1 MATEMTKNLSAVSE
15 PRQLMATPQRRVG
28 RLERISNWEQLA
40 EAACFSAAAL
50 ADRCGVSRRH
60 LERHIRFI
68 YAKSLGGWLLD
79 LRLRQ
84 ACRLLMQGWSVKE
97 TAYSTGFRQ
106 VSHFSRCFKNRYK
119 IVPSAVVHSRDL
131 LNAPQQ
137 NSNESRQLLLPEL
150 ATVVVG
156 EPFPSLA
163 PHPRAHGVRSVA

>member
-1 MATEMTKNLSAVSE
+1 
-15 PRQLMATPQRRVG
+15 MATPQRRVG

-50 ADRCGVSRRH
+50 SDRCGVSRRH
-60 LERHIRFI
+60 LERHIRHTFS
-68 YAKSLGGWLLD
+68 KTLGGWLLD

-119 IVPSAVVHSRDL
+119 IVPSAVMHSRDFL
-131 LNAPQQ
+131 DASQQ
-137 NSNESRQLLLPEL
+137 KATESRQLLLPEL

-156 EPFPSLA
+156 EPLPGLI
-163 PHPRAHGVRSVA
+163 PHHPAHGVRSVA